1 YKSKVTLKISLLFNF
16 ILFHFISLTT
26 SIQIDVGSEKVRW
39 EPQCQFQLRHL
50 QDGARISAVLP
61 PQLEGHWIS
70 TGCEVR
76 PGPEFLTR
84 SYMFFA
90 NRLFKAYQFYYRD
103 PSCREPTYSL
113 VIKGKIRLRQAS
125 WITLCYLLL
134 CNWQIIQRCSMLS
147 EGIQRS
153 VPQSVPIFLLAFFM
167 CFQTAR
173 LAEAG
178 ISNGIKKPSVASDLS
193 FKQKLIFA
201 TETGS
206 HHDRITLTM
215 QLKYCCHFLLQHHI
229 HPCPACGMIYRADE
243 HNPPV
248 LPARPELPMLLSGHW
263 VSSRCEVRPAVL
275 FLTRYFIFHAN
286 NRSWEG
292 YYHHYSDPLCKQPT
306 FTVYALGHYNEGAPS
321 RIVRGGT
328 ELVFKVTHARVTPM
342 DQVTVSMLNS
352 SDFGSCGEA
361 GSWHMGQELDV
372 THTNGCAALGIKLP
386 HAEYE
391 LFRLER
397 DGKDRSL
404 LFIGE
409 RPTDGSSPNTLSKRP
424 TSYQSPL
431 LQCGGP
437 SGTLARYSMLHDP
450 ERLSAQANHGA
461 PKTPL
466 SLLVFLASLL
476 ANWD

>member
-1 YKSKVTLKISLLFNF
+1 TSALEVIFWKAFTANGEMFRKQYGWEVQVTLATGKKIWDVPRA
-16 ILFHFISLTT
+16 HISQL
-26 SIQIDVGSEKVRW
+26 GSEKVRW

-70 TGCEVR
+70 TG
-76 PGPEFLTR
+76 
-84 SYMFFA
+84 Y
-90 NRLFKAYQFYYRD
+90 
-103 PSCREPTYSL
+103 
-113 VIKGKIRLRQAS
+113 
-125 WITLCYLLL
+125 
-134 CNWQIIQRCSMLS
+134 
-147 EGIQRS
+147 
-153 VPQSVPIFLLAFFM
+153 
-167 CFQTAR
+167 
-173 LAEAG
+173 
-178 ISNGIKKPSVASDLS
+178 
-193 FKQKLIFA
+193 
-201 TETGS
+201 
-206 HHDRITLTM
+206 
-215 QLKYCCHFLLQHHI
+215 HHI

-466 SLLVFLASLL
+466 SLL
-476 ANWD
+476 